1 MIFSDPHQKSELPSS
16 CYEFGPF
23 HLNPSKRVLQRDGV
37 VLPLPPKTF
46 DTLLVLLECRDRV
59 IDKDELLRRVWEGR
73 FIAENNLNQK
83 ISQLRKVLGKDPQH
97 HQYIVTIP
105 GQGYRF
111 VADVREVIPVGAIR
125 QESETPTERNPQK
138 IKSMAVLPFNVM
150 GAEQDDYVG
159 LCLADA
165 LITRLSKFIQMV
177 VPAAKTVADLANNPD
192 PNEVKGKLKIDA
204 ILEGR
209 IRRFDRK
216 FRLTVQ
222 LVRTSDGAILWAEQ
236 FDEALT
242 DWLTLE
248 DTLAEQIIQALQ
260 ARLDGQ

>member
-1 MIFSDPHQKSELPSS
+1 
-16 CYEFGPF
+16 
-23 HLNPSKRVLQRDGV
+23 
-37 VLPLPPKTF
+37 
-46 DTLLVLLECRDRV
+46 LLECRDRV

-83 ISQLRKVLGKDPQH
+83 ISQLRKVLGKDQH
-97 HQYIVTIP
+97 NHQYIVTIP

-111 VADVREVIPVGAIR
+111 VADVREVMPVGTIT
-125 QESETPTERNPQK
+125 QESEVATEHNAQK
-138 IKSMAVLPFNVM
+138 IKSMAVLPFNVL
-150 GAEQDDYVG
+150 GAEQEDYLG

-165 LITRLSKFIQMV
+165 LITRLSKFIQMI
-177 VPAAKTVADLANNPD
+177 VPASSTIAELANNLD
-192 PNEVKGKLKIDA
+192 PGADKGKLKIDA

-209 IRRFDRK
+209 IRRFDQR

-222 LVRTSDGAILWAEQ
+222 LVRTSDGVILWAEQ

-248 DTLAEQIIQALQ
+248 DTLAEQIIKKLQ
-260 ARLDGQ
+260 AKLGDT

>member
-1 MIFSDPHQKSELPSS
+1 MPSA

-23 HLNPSKRVLQRDGV
+23 HLNPVKRVLRRDGL

-46 DTLLVLLECRDRV
+46 DTLLVLIECRDQV
-59 IDKDELLRRVWEGR
+59 IDKDELLNRVWGGR

-83 ISQLRKVLGKDPQH
+83 ISQLRKVLGKDHQH

-111 VADVREVIPVGAIR
+111 VADVREVRPAGAAT
-125 QESETPTERNPQK
+125 QEFEAATTRNTQK
-138 IKSMAVLPFNVM
+138 IKSMAVLPFNVL
-150 GAEQDDYVG
+150 GAEPEDYVG
-159 LCLADA
+159 LCLTDA

-177 VPAAKTVADLANNPD
+177 VPATSIIADLADNLD
-192 PNEVKGKLKIDA
+192 HGESRGKLKIDA

-209 IRRFDRK
+209 IRRFDRQ

-248 DTLAEQIIQALQ
+248 DTLAEQIIKALQ
-260 ARLDGQ
+260 ARL